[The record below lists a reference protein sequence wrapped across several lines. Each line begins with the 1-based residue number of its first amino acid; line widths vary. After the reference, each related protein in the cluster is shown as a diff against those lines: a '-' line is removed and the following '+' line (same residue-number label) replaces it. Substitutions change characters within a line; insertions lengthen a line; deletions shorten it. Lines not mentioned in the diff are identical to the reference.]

1 MQNFTYRS
9 AKMCIRDRIPAAGGQ
24 VPEGFHI
31 PGAQRHGALIQQRRI
46 IEAAAA
52 DLLTL
57 LFGGEEKG
65 QAHQVAA
72 DIGDGEGDLVAI
84 PHLFHPNFIFLL
96 AAQQGKH
103 IIQGSLGALP
113 HGGGQLLPE
122 GIQMCIRDSSLPR
135 SAGYR

>member
-1 MQNFTYRS
+1 MVPLYSS
-9 AKMCIRDRIPAAGGQ
+9 AW
-24 VPEGFHI
+24 
-31 PGAQRHGALIQQRRI
+31 I
-46 IEAAAA
+46 IEEAAA

-103 IIQGSLGALP
+103 IIQGSSGALP
-113 HGGGQLLPE
+113 HGGGRLS
-122 GIQMCIRDSSLPR
+122 CRKV
-135 SAGYR
+135 SASFSPSGERV